1 MSTLTPADVKIRG
14 EFTPDPEVCRFTVNQ
29 PILEEGWTLVCR
41 SEKEA
46 AGSPV
51 LETLFLDGDVAQ
63 VSVSGST
70 LVVTK
75 STADAWPKVAA
86 KLIPRLKDIVA
97 RGGDL
102 IAAEAVRRMKEES
115 NEGSMAELITEL
127 FETRV
132 NPSLASHGG
141 WVRLVRIVD
150 RDVHVEMGGGCQGC
164 AASKQTLQ
172 FGIERSI
179 RDLCPQVRNVVDA
192 TDHASGE
199 NPYYKS

>member
-1 MSTLTPADVKIRG
+1 MSTLTPADIKIRG
-14 EFTPDPEVCRFTVNQ
+14 EFTPDPDVCRFTINQ
-29 PILEEGWTLVCR
+29 PLLEEGWTLVAR
-41 SEKEA
+41 SAEDA
-46 AGSPV
+46 AGSPL
-51 LETLFLDGDVAQ
+51 LETVFAGGEVAQ

-75 STADAWPKVAA
+75 STSDAWPKVAA
-86 KLIPRLKDIVA
+86 KLIPRLKETVA
-97 RGGDL
+97 RGGEL
-102 IAAEAVRRMKEES
+102 ISSDAIARMKQDS
-115 NEGSMAELITEL
+115 DEGSLAARIEAL
-127 FETRV
+127 FEARI

-172 FGIERSI
+172 FGIERAI
-179 RDLCPQVRNVVDA
+179 RDLCPQVREVVDA